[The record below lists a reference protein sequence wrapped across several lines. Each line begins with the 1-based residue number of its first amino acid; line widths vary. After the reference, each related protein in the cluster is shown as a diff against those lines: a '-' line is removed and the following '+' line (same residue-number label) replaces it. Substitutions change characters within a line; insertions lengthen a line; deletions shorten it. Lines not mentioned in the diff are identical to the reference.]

1 MFGAATEFSL
11 PSNVELLAAEVGPF
25 FSPISNTL
33 VLGGRV
39 NNNTAY
45 AFGMTFK
52 AGTTSSA
59 SGSGV
64 LVKLRLRATAAGTAT
79 FAFDRSKLEMTRS
92 DGSPIANFSGL
103 AIEDLT
109 VTIRALR
116 EGYQV
121 LATYGEGESV
131 SSNEAYGTVDSSFL
145 QFDITAPHHT
155 VVPNLDGVLS
165 PGE

>member
-1 MFGAATEFSL
+1 VFGAATEFSL

-109 VTIRALR
+109 VTIR
-116 EGYQV
+116 
-121 LATYGEGESV
+121 
-131 SSNEAYGTVDSSFL
+131 
-145 QFDITAPHHT
+145 
-155 VVPNLDGVLS
+155 
-165 PGE
+165 